1 MSKSSWALT
10 ARAQEI
16 LRTRLLRFPGPALL
30 AGIAL
35 AAGAANAQDYP
46 NRPIR
51 LIIPYGTGGIT
62 DITARIVAPRIAD
75 NLGQQVVVE
84 NRPGGAAIPGFDL
97 VAKARPDGYIAVL
110 ATTALAANPILFR
123 KLPYDAEKDF
133 APVSLVATAP
143 TVLAVHPSIPA
154 HSVKELI
161 ALAKSKPGAM
171 NYGSAGNGSD
181 NHLTAEVFKNATG
194 IDVLHIPYKGGGAV
208 MTDLVGGQ
216 VAFVFAT
223 IPTAHP
229 YITGGRLRAL
239 GVSSLKRN
247 AALPGVPTLAESGLP
262 GFNVNAWLGIL
273 VPAGTPANVID
284 RLRAATVT
292 ALQRPEVSE
301 RLMSM
306 GLEPVG
312 STPAQL
318 ATHLKTEMTRWARL
332 AREVKFEAVD

>member
-1 MSKSSWALT
+1 M
-10 ARAQEI
+10 QF
-16 LRTRLLRFPGPALL
+16 LRMMRPMLL
-30 AGIAL
+30 AGSAL
-35 AAGAANAQDYP
+35 AAGVAVAQDYP

-51 LIIPYGTGGIT
+51 LIIPYGTGGVT
-62 DITARIVAPRIAD
+62 DITARVIAPRISD
-75 NLGQQVVVE
+75 NLGQQIVVE

-97 VAKARPDGYIAVL
+97 VAKARPDGYTAVL

-143 TVLAVHPSIPA
+143 TVLVVHPSIPA

-161 ALAKSKPGAM
+161 ALAKSKPGAL

-181 NHLTAEVFKNATG
+181 NHLITELFKNATG

-216 VAFVFAT
+216 VAFVFAVL
-223 IPTAHP
+223 PAAHP
-229 YITGGRLRAL
+229 YISSGRLRAL
-239 GVSSLKRN
+239 GVSSLKRS
-247 AALPGVPTLAESGLP
+247 AALPDVPTISEAGLP
-262 GFNVNAWLGIL
+262 GFNSNAWLGIL

-284 RLRAATVT
+284 RLHVATVK
-292 ALQRPEVSE
+292 ALERPEVSE
-301 RLMSM
+301 RLTTL
-306 GLEPVG
+306 GLVPVG

-318 ATHLKTEMTRWARL
+318 GAHLKFEMARWAKL
-332 AREVKFEAVD
+332 AQEAKFEVAN

>member
-1 MSKSSWALT
+1 MSKSSCAWT
-10 ARAQEI
+10 ARAEEI

-30 AGIAL
+30 AAIAL
-35 AAGAANAQDYP
+35 AAGAAGAQDYP

-75 NLGQQVVVE
+75 TLGQQVVVE
-84 NRPGGAAIPGFDL
+84 NRAGGAAVPGFDL

-143 TVLAVHPSIPA
+143 TVLVVHPSVPA

-161 ALAKSKPGAM
+161 ALAKSKPGAL
-171 NYGSAGNGSD
+171 NYGSAGNGTD
-181 NHLTAEVFKNATG
+181 NHLTTEVFKHATG
-194 IDVLHIPYKGGGAV
+194 IDVLHIPYKGGGAA

-216 VAFVFAT
+216 VAFVFGT
-223 IPTAHP
+223 IPSAHP
-229 YITGGRLRAL
+229 YITSGRLRAL
-239 GVSSLKRN
+239 AVSSLKRN
-247 AALPGVPTLAESGLP
+247 SSLPAVPTVSEAALPG
-262 GFNVNAWLGIL
+262 FNLNAWLGIF

-284 RLRAATVT
+284 RLHAATVT

-301 RLMSM
+301 RLISL

-318 ATHLKTEMTRWARL
+318 GTHLKSEMARWAKL
-332 AREVKFEAVD
+332 AREVKFEVVD

>member
-1 MSKSSWALT
+1 M
-10 ARAQEI
+10 
-16 LRTRLLRFPGPALL
+16 RTRLLRFPGPALL

-35 AAGAANAQDYP
+35 AAGAAVAQDYP

-84 NRPGGAAIPGFDL
+84 NRPGGAAIPGFDM
-97 VAKARPDGYIAVL
+97 VAKARPDGYTAVL

-123 KLPYDAEKDF
+123 KLPYDAEKDL

-143 TVLAVHPSIPA
+143 TVLVVHPSVPA

-161 ALAKSKPGAM
+161 ALAKSKPGVL

-181 NHLTAEVFKNATG
+181 NHLTTELFKNATG
-194 IDVLHIPYKGGGAV
+194 IDVLHIPYKGGGAL
-208 MTDLVGGQ
+208 MTDLIGGQ

-223 IPTAHP
+223 IPPAHP
-229 YITGGRLRAL
+229 NIASGRLRAL
-239 GVSSLKRN
+239 GVSSLKRS
-247 AALPGVPTLAESGLP
+247 AALPDVPTISEAGLP
-262 GFNVNAWLGIL
+262 GFNSNAWLGIL

-284 RLRAATVT
+284 RLHAATVK
-292 ALQRPEVSE
+292 ALERPEVSE
-301 RLMSM
+301 RLISL

-312 STPAQL
+312 STPSQL
-318 ATHLKTEMTRWARL
+318 ATHLKSEMARWAKL
-332 AREVKFEAVD
+332 AREVKFQVVD